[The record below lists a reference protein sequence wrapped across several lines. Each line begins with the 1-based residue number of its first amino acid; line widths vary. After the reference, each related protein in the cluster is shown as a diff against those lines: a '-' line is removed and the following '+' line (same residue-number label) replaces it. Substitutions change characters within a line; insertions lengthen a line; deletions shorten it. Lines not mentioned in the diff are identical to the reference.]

1 MVTIAVDAMGGDHGP
16 RVTVPAVISSL
27 EKFPDL
33 HIQLYGNRAKLDP
46 FLHQV
51 NASSRLKVIHTE
63 EYVASGERTS
73 SAIRKRQSSMRLAID
88 AVRSDEAQGVV
99 SAGNTGALVAISRY
113 VLKTLLGID
122 RPALVGRL
130 PHVKGHSYMLDLG
143 ANVECDSDNLQQ
155 FAVMGSAFAHILE
168 RNESPKVALLNIG
181 SEEIKGNE
189 EIRLANAMLKESQ
202 AVNYIGYV
210 EGDDLYKGLADVV
223 VTNGFAGNIALKA
236 SEGLVQYVSQ
246 VIRKAFQKNLF
257 TKLIGLIALPVL
269 DKLYMSFEPHLKN
282 GGVLLGVQGVVVKSH
297 GKSQAAAFST
307 AIESAYQ
314 LAKHSL
320 LDKITDKLEQEVI

>member
-27 EKFPDL
+27 EKHPDL
-33 HIQLYGNRAKLDP
+33 HILLIGNRAKLDP
-46 FLHQV
+46 YLNQV
-51 NASSRLKVIHTE
+51 TANSRLKIIHTE

-88 AVRSDEAQGVV
+88 AVRNEDAQAVV

-113 VLKTLLGID
+113 VLKTMLGID
-122 RPALVGRL
+122 RPALVGRV
-130 PHVKGHSYMLDLG
+130 PHIKGFSYILDLG
-143 ANVECDSDNLQQ
+143 ANVECDSENLQQ
-155 FAVMGSAFAHILE
+155 FAVMGSAFAQVLQKKAD
-168 RNESPKVALLNIG
+168 PKIALLNIG

-189 EIRLANAMLKESQ
+189 EIRLANAHLKESESL
-202 AVNYIGYV
+202 NYIGYV

-223 VTNGFAGNIALKA
+223 VTNGFAGNIALKS
-236 SEGLVQYVSQ
+236 SEGLVRYVSL
-246 VIRKAFQKNLF
+246 IIKEAFNKNLL
-257 TKLIGLIALPVL
+257 TKLVGLMAMPIM
-269 DKLYMSFEPHLKN
+269 DKLYQSFEPHLKN

-297 GKSQAAAFST
+297 GKSQNLAFST
-307 AIESAYQ
+307 AIDSAYQ

-320 LDKITDKLEQEVI
+320 LEKISDKLEQEVI